1 MEALT
6 LWVCVCVCG
15 EAGPF
20 QLIPASLGYGVTE
33 EGPDDQVWPWASE
46 SLLPVALDL
55 VGRRVSRF
63 WVKLAEYR
71 VVVRC
76 CPSGELP

>member
-33 EGPDDQVWPWASE
+33 EG
-46 SLLPVALDL
+46 
-55 VGRRVSRF
+55 GR
-63 WVKLAEYR
+63 
-71 VVVRC
+71 
-76 CPSGELP
+76 